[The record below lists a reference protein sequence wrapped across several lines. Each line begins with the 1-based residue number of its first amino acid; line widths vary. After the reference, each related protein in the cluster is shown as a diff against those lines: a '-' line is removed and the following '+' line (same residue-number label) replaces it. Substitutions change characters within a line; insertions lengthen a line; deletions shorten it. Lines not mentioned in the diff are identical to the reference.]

1 MTKTR
6 WLFTAIVLGAA
17 LQGCASLAPPA
28 PGSDAALCA
37 QARAQ
42 RMQGDQNW
50 TETVNRIGDRHTAW
64 YCVNYEMANDMGFI
78 QGGP

>member
-6 WLFTAIVLGAA
+6 LLLTAVAISAV
-17 LQGCASLAPPA
+17 LQGCASLEPPP
-28 PGSDAALCA
+28 PGSDRALCNE
-37 QARAQ
+37 ARAQ
-42 RMQGDQNW
+42 RTKGDQNW
-50 TETVNRIGDRHTAW
+50 TQTVDRIEDRHTAW

>member
-1 MTKTR
+1 MKTASG
-6 WLFTAIVLGAA
+6 LFAVLAICAG
-17 LQGCASLAPPA
+17 LQGCAGVGAPA

-37 QARAQ
+37 QARAE
-42 RMQGDQNW
+42 RMRGDQNW
-50 TETVNRIGDRHTAW
+50 TLTVDRITDRHTAW